1 MKVID
6 KEKQN
11 LEKIMAVRNII
22 FSTLKANIIFSL
34 IKKAK
39 NVPGMEFKHLN
50 YMTEKIADELS
61 KKSLGE
67 SLKDSI
73 DIVEMKIT
81 NIDKIQELIDE
92 IANIEFLKNLLIDYE
107 KNKIKYDAE
116 KFQEGHEL
124 LFGDTEVK
132 KL

>member
-81 NIDKIQELIDE
+81 NIDKIQELI
-92 IANIEFLKNLLIDYE
+92 KNLLVDYN
-107 KNKIKYDAE
+107 KNKRKYDAE